1 MTRHSLNEIK
11 QTFCCM
17 SFRLTGANA
26 GLFAVCDADG
36 VVWSVVLLLP
46 RASRRWSTLCPS
58 CRRRAPTWPTNPGPR
73 STRTPSGPTVGKHA
87 SHTLCSLHIFSSEC
101 AATRSNFPLFR
112 RREGTRREGRCQ
124 SWRERKAPGSAA
136 RRGLHN
142 RTRLPGLHVEVGGVS
157 LSFPPSSA
165 LSLANCLFVL
175 IRPVCL
181 FFVSKDLK
189 T

>member
-1 MTRHSLNEIK
+1 MPDFLPCAMLTALCGRL
-11 QTFCCM
+11 CC
-17 SFRLTGANA
+17 SSPEPA
-26 GLFAVCDADG
+26 GDG
-36 VVWSVVLLLP
+36 VLSA
-46 RASRRWSTLCPS
+46 RAAGAALQRGRQTL
-58 CRRRAPTWPTNPGPR
+58 APGPLAHPAAAR
-73 STRTPSGPTVGKHA
+73 WENTP
-87 SHTLCSLHIFSSEC
+87 HTQRSLHIFSSGC
-101 AATRSNFPLFR
+101 TTTRSNFTLFR
-112 RREGTRREGRCQ
+112 RREGSRREGRCQ

-142 RTRLPGLHVEVGGVS
+142 RARLPGLHVEVGGVS

-175 IRPVCL
+175 FRPVCL